1 VDRNQA
7 TNLTTVMGVIYLIYS
22 AYFLSADFQSW
33 IKVVNV
39 FVAIV
44 YLVLGIVNLRNLSE
58 QIAIVRDHLLFEGDN
73 PAAFQQSVRLKYR
86 MLR

>member
-1 VDRNQA
+1 
-7 TNLTTVMGVIYLIYS
+7 MIYLIYS

-73 PAAFQQSVRLKYR
+73 PAAFQ
-86 MLR
+86 